1 MEVKMIEV
9 VLALGSNIGDKVQNI
24 EAAYTLIANEIGII
38 TKKSSFLKNP
48 SVGFESQNEFVNT
61 CIKVETKLSCND
73 VLKSLQSIEKRMGR
87 VKTTHIYEDRII
99 DIDIIFFGDLIINQP
114 NLKIPHPR
122 YHERSFVLKPLKEL
136 GETTDPR
143 LNFK

>member
-48 SVGFESQNEFVNT
+48 AVGFESQNEFVNT

-122 YHERSFVLKPLKEL
+122 YHERSFVLQPLKEL

>member
-87 VKTTHIYEDRII
+87 VKTTHNYEDRII

-122 YHERSFVLKPLKEL
+122 YHERSFVLQPLKEL

>member
-122 YHERSFVLKPLKEL
+122 YHERSFVIQPLKEL

>member
-1 MEVKMIEV
+1 MIEV

-61 CIKVETKLSCND
+61 CIKVETKLSCNN

-122 YHERSFVLKPLKEL
+122 YHERSFVLQPLKEL

>member
-122 YHERSFVLKPLKEL
+122 YHERSFVLQPLKEL

>member
-1 MEVKMIEV
+1 MIEV

-122 YHERSFVLKPLKEL
+122 YHERSFVLQPLKEL

>member
-122 YHERSFVLKPLKEL
+122 YNERSFVLQPLKEL

>member
-87 VKTTHIYEDRII
+87 VKTTHTYEDRII

-122 YHERSFVLKPLKEL
+122 YHERSFVLQPLKEL

>member
-122 YHERSFVLKPLKEL
+122 YHERSFVLLPLKEL

>member
-1 MEVKMIEV
+1 MIEV

-122 YHERSFVLKPLKEL
+122 YHERSFVLQPLEEL

>member
-1 MEVKMIEV
+1 
-9 VLALGSNIGDKVQNI
+9 
-24 EAAYTLIANEIGII
+24 
-38 TKKSSFLKNP
+38 
-48 SVGFESQNEFVNT
+48 VGFESQNEFVNT

-122 YHERSFVLKPLKEL
+122 YHERSFVLQPLKEL

>member
-1 MEVKMIEV
+1 MIEV

-122 YHERSFVLKPLKEL
+122 YHERSFVIQPLKEL

>member
-9 VLALGSNIGDKVQNI
+9 VLALGSNVGDKVQNI
-24 EAAYTLIANEIGII
+24 EAAYALIANEIGII

-122 YHERSFVLKPLKEL
+122 YHERSFVLQPLKEL

>member
-38 TKKSSFLKNP
+38 TKKSSFLKNT

-61 CIKVETKLSCND
+61 CIKIETKLSCND

-87 VKTTHIYEDRII
+87 VKTTNIYEDRII

-122 YHERSFVLKPLKEL
+122 YHERSFVLQPLKEL

>member
-114 NLKIPHPR
+114 NLKILHPR
-122 YHERSFVLKPLKEL
+122 YHERSFVLQPLKEL

>member
-24 EAAYTLIANEIGII
+24 EVAYTLIANEIGII

-122 YHERSFVLKPLKEL
+122 YHERSFVLQPLKEL